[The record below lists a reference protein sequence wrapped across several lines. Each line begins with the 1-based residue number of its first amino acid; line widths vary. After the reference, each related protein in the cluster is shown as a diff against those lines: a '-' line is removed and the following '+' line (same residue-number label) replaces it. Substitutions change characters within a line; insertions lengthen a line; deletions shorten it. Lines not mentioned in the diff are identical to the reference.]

1 MSTAMPSKDRLLALG
16 LMSGTSC
23 DGVDAALVE
32 TDGRSAIACGPWLS
46 EPYDAA
52 FHDRLR
58 SVLGGRGDVA
68 AVERE
73 LTERHAHAVRDLL
86 AGQGIAPGNV
96 DVIGFHGQT
105 VLHEPERGR
114 TWQIGDGPLL
124 ARLTGI
130 DVVNDFRNADVAA
143 GGQGAPFVPLFHA
156 ALAAALPRPLAVL
169 NIGGV
174 ANVTW
179 IGEEGVDGE
188 LIAFDTGPGNALL
201 NDWTL
206 RHTGR
211 PADIGGA
218 LAASGRVDAGVLS
231 VLLNNPYFGQPAP
244 KSLDRDAFDPA
255 PLERLSAAD
264 GAATLVAFTAAS
276 AAQAQ
281 KLFPAPGQSLAGRR
295 RRPPQP
301 NDHGRAGTAPGRGC
315 CAGGGRGVGRR
326 CPGGA
331 GLRLSSR
338 AVAAR
343 PAVERADD
351 DRSQP
356 PPHGRQAPSDLLRGS
371 DLADGGLCPAGA
383 HDRGEVVIDLGRHL
397 LDAVVEEV
405 VGALDDAVVD
415 LDVAL
420 MRELLH
426 QLVDRLLR
434 DDVVAVALQHQAPR
448 RGRAPGSRSRTCW
461 RAATPR

>member
-1 MSTAMPSKDRLLALG
+1 MSSKDRLLALG

-32 TDGRSAIACGPWLS
+32 TDGRAAISCGSWLS

-86 AGQGIAPGNV
+86 ARQSIAPSNV

-105 VLHEPERGR
+105 ILHEPEHGR
-114 TWQIGDGPLL
+114 TWQIGDGALM

-130 DVVNDFRNADVAA
+130 DVVNDFRSADVAA
-143 GGQGAPFVPLFHA
+143 GGQGAPLVPLFHA

-188 LIAFDTGPGNALL
+188 IVAFDTGPGNAMLD
-201 NDWTL
+201 DWTL

-218 LAASGRVDAGVLS
+218 LAGGGRVDAGVLS
-231 VLLNNPYFGQPAP
+231 VLLKHAYFERPAP

-255 PLERLSAAD
+255 PLEGLSAGD
-264 GAATLVAFTAAS
+264 GAATLVAFTAA
-276 AAQAQ
+276 AVARAQP
-281 KLFPAPGQSLAGRR
+281 LFPRPVRR
-295 RRPPQP
+295 WLV
-301 NDHGRAGTAPGRGC
+301 
-315 CAGGGRGVGRR
+315 AGGGRHNPAIMAALADRLGAPVAPVEAVGWDGDALEAQAFAYLAVRSLRGLPLSLPTTTGVSHPL
-326 CPGGA
+326 PGGQ
-331 GLRLSSR
+331 LHR
-338 AVAAR
+338 ASAR
-343 PAVERADD
+343 
-351 DRSQP
+351 
-356 PPHGRQAPSDLLRGS
+356 
-371 DLADGGLCPAGA
+371 
-383 HDRGEVVIDLGRHL
+383 
-397 LDAVVEEV
+397 
-405 VGALDDAVVD
+405 
-415 LDVAL
+415 
-420 MRELLH
+420 
-426 QLVDRLLR
+426 
-434 DDVVAVALQHQAPR
+434 
-448 RGRAPGSRSRTCW
+448 
-461 RAATPR
+461 